1 MAEIDYKD
9 KRKFVNTIS
18 ANASG
23 DDTVKLIVSTINTY
37 ANSPFVQDT
46 AKAIKAKSPTK
57 ADFLKNLFGVA
68 CKNIKYLM
76 DQPGHEVIYTPL
88 LLMKMGKGDCKK
100 FTVFIGAVLKAAG
113 IDGVPKVVKYD
124 LAKDWEHIYIISRD
138 ANGGYV
144 TLDPVNHQKFD
155 KEVKYV
161 QARLN
166 YLDGTYS
173 PIMKGNKLSL
183 MGNLGLG
190 DGSDFIQGVNDSAT
204 TILDDLSVISGVGC
218 PRRSKYNRD
227 ALRGLQEDYM
237 NGVNDENMIYGDE
250 DSMGYSETEM
260 GKRKSKGGGGGRKKA
275 PKKKKTKEEKKAR
288 RKKFF
293 KKIKKFDPAM
303 ASIRVA
309 FLSLV
314 KMGGALQ
321 KMKGL
326 KINMAAHLA
335 DAMKD
340 PVKAKP
346 VLDIWEKFGGTKEAL
361 MKAIVQAGKSKMHGT
376 DDEAQLMSGLEG
388 MGVAPAVAAA
398 AVITA
403 ATPILIPV
411 IKMLKRNKNIPEG
424 QADAIEDGI
433 ETAERVAQNVSPDGG
448 FTPEAITTLT
458 KSALVKESARD
469 DNGGDRETVKEMRA
483 DAENFQKG
491 DSNAAASPKQY
502 SDTPQGE
509 DIRTAQTANETFLPV
524 KTSDTPQAQGKN
536 MFGSI
541 LFPTVWCRIILLV
554 MVLGNVMPGPFIN
567 FIGSLAI
574 SGLIATT
581 ILLFINYKKSNNG

>member
-9 KRKFVNTIS
+9 KRKFARTIS
-18 ANASG
+18 ADASG
-23 DDTVKLIVSTINTY
+23 DDTVKLIVDTINTY
-37 ANSPFVQDT
+37 ANTPFVQDV
-46 AKAIKAKSPTK
+46 AKKIKAKSPTK
-57 ADFLKNLFGVA
+57 ADFLKNLFAVA
-68 CKNIKYLM
+68 DINVKYLM

-88 LLMKMGKGDCKK
+88 LLIKMGKGDCKK
-100 FTVFIGAVLKAAG
+100 FTVFIGSVLKAAG
-113 IDGVPKVVKYD
+113 YDGVPKVVKYD
-124 LAKDWEHIYIISRD
+124 LAKDWEHIYIISR
-138 ANGGYV
+138 NGDGTYT
-144 TLDPVNHQKFD
+144 TLDPVNHHQFN

-166 YLDGTYS
+166 YLDGKYS

-190 DGSDFIQGVNDSAT
+190 DGSDLIQGVNNSST
-204 TILDDLSVISGVGC
+204 TILEDLQTITGVGC
-218 PRRSKYNRD
+218 VFKSKYNRE

-250 DSMGYSETEM
+250 DAMGYSETEM
-260 GKRKSKGGGGGRKKA
+260 GKKKAKGGGGRKAK
-275 PKKKKTKEEKKAR
+275 PKKTKEQKKER

-293 KKIKKFDPAM
+293 KKVKKFDPAM

-326 KINMAAHLA
+326 KINLAAHLA

-340 PVKAKP
+340 PIKSKP
-346 VLDIWEKFGGTKEAL
+346 VIDMWEKFGGEKKVL
-361 MKAIVQAGKSKMHGT
+361 LKAIAQAGKSKMHGT
-376 DDEAQLMSGLEG
+376 EDEHGLMSGLEG
-388 MGVAPAVAAA
+388 IGVAPAVAAA

-403 ATPILIPV
+403 ATPLLIPV
-411 IKMLKRNKNIPEG
+411 IKMLKKNKNIPEG
-424 QADAIEDGI
+424 QAEAIEDGI
-433 ETAERVAQNVSPDGG
+433 ETAERVAQNVTPDGG
-448 FTPEAITTLT
+448 FTPEALTTLT
-458 KSALVKESARD
+458 KSKLLQESAKD
-469 DNGGDRETVKEMRA
+469 DNGGDRETVREMKE
-483 DAENFQKG
+483 DAPNFQKS
-491 DSNAAASPKQY
+491 DDNAGPSPKQY
-502 SDTPQGE
+502 SDSPDQG
-509 DIRTAQTANETFLPV
+509 DNIRTAQTANETFLPV